1 MGCCCSQSPILDDP
15 TITANFK
22 VARFYA
28 VRGYTSLK
36 NDAPGL
42 LYIDRQNLY
51 YEATCG
57 EKRACCLCCRFCQP
71 LSTIKEVTIKEE
83 SQIVETLQ
91 GYRSNNFMM
100 IAPYLQVTIDN
111 GVILAAS
118 ASRDNMESFSQ
129 RLKSNITTSSIPC
142 N

>member
-15 TITANFK
+15 TIVANFK

-42 LYIDRQNLY
+42 LYIDGQNLY

-71 LSTIKEVTIKEE
+71 LSTIKEVTIKDH
-83 SQIVETLQ
+83 
-91 GYRSNNFMM
+91 
-100 IAPYLQVTIDN
+100 VTITWLSCDQCLLYLIHILFIAG
-111 GVILAAS
+111 GVNSLSIDENLHERLAPVS
-118 ASRDNMESFSQ
+118 TVT
-129 RLKSNITTSSIPC
+129 RLP
-142 N
+142 